1 MWLPPIHV
9 CVIHYLSISLS
20 QLLHNFQSNLFVL
33 VVLWIG
39 FNSVKQLVN
48 NTKCSD
54 TNKRTQW
61 PQPKRIALLS
71 SFESIIKSSFWY
83 KITHVI
89 VAAET
94 SRKKTIHVWTQ
105 MKGNT
110 RNSMPTCFNQK
121 HLLCSNSDTRRVV
134 ICCQIYYCFPAITLT
149 IMTIYLNINSWI
161 FYSNML
167 ILLIKLR
174 RASSEIFRLF
184 RWISGNC

>member
-1 MWLPPIHV
+1 MVAPYPCV
-9 CVIHYLSISLS
+9 CHSLSLYLSISATA
-20 QLLHNFQSNLFVL
+20 QFQSNLFVL

-94 SRKKTIHVWTQ
+94 SRK
-105 MKGNT
+105 
-110 RNSMPTCFNQK
+110 NSYMYGHKWREIPEI
-121 HLLCSNSDTRRVV
+121 LCQPVLIKS
-134 ICCQIYYCFPAITLT
+134 IYYARIQTHGVWWSVVKFIIVSLQ
-149 IMTIYLNINSWI
+149 LHW
-161 FYSNML
+161 L
-167 ILLIKLR
+167 
-174 RASSEIFRLF
+174 
-184 RWISGNC
+184 